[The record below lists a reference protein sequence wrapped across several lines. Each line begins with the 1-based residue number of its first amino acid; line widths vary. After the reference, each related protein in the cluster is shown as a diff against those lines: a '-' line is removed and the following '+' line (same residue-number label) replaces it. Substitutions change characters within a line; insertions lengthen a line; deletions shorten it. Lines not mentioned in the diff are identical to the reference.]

1 MMRGYSKLR
10 SVAVLH
16 PSSPIMCVTL
26 HQSPRAAYSCVA
38 QVPFHMTKTIT
49 VRYFALFREQAGMGE
64 ERLETAATTARDVF
78 EATRGRHRCPEPLG
92 HCKVA
97 INDEM
102 ADWDSPVADG
112 DVVLLFPPVAGG

>member
-1 MMRGYSKLR
+1 MSHLDGVVFRIEYESQADG
-10 SVAVLH
+10 VLTENR
-16 PSSPIMCVTL
+16 M
-26 HQSPRAAYSCVA
+26 QS
-38 QVPFHMTKTIT
+38 MTKTIT
-49 VRYFALFREQAGMGE
+49 VRYFALFRERAGVGE
-64 ERLETAATTARDVF
+64 ERLKTAATTARDVF
-78 EATRGRHRCPEPLG
+78 EATRDRHRCPEPLG